1 MCNES
6 RSPLRAA
13 ASEPEP
19 FLCVLAGV
27 GNCACVTLAVFVLP
41 LVASEG
47 GSNCII
53 GTPTPVLCD
62 SEAARG
68 RVSVGDVVTRDV
80 HVDGSEGSNLF
91 LRG

>member
-1 MCNES
+1 M
-6 RSPLRAA
+6 
-13 ASEPEP
+13 
-19 FLCVLAGV
+19 V
-27 GNCACVTLAVFVLP
+27 
-41 LVASEG
+41 
-47 GSNCII
+47 

-68 RVSVGDVVTRDV
+68 RLSIGDVVARDV